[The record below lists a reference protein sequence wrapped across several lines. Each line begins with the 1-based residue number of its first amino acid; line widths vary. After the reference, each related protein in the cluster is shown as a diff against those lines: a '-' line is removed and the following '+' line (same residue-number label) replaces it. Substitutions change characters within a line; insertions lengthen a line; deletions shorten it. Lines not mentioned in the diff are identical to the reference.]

1 MNSGIFI
8 IAEAGVNHNG
18 DVKIAKKMIDTACL
32 AGADAIKFQT
42 FRTEN
47 MVVRK
52 GMKADYQ
59 KVETNSEQT
68 QFEML
73 KKLELTKYEFVE
85 LKNYCEKKDIVFL
98 STPFDHDSIDLLFEL
113 GVETFKIASGEIT
126 NLLYLQ
132 HIGRLDKNI
141 ILSTGM
147 SSIDEVNDAINII
160 VKAGTAKEKI
170 TILQANTEYPTPYE
184 DVNLLA
190 MKTMAEEFG
199 VKTGY
204 SDHTPGIE
212 IAIAAAAMGASI
224 IEKHFTLDR
233 TMSGPDHKASLEPD
247 ELKQMVLSI
256 RNVES
261 SIGDGIK
268 RPSKSEMKNIDAA
281 RKSIVAKIPIKKGE
295 IFSENNICIKRP
307 GTGISPMNWE
317 NIIGAKAQNDY
328 KEDDLI

>member
-1 MNSGIFI
+1 
-8 IAEAGVNHNG
+8 
-18 DVKIAKKMIDTACL
+18 
-32 AGADAIKFQT
+32 
-42 FRTEN
+42 
-47 MVVRK
+47 
-52 GMKADYQ
+52 
-59 KVETNSEQT
+59 
-68 QFEML
+68 
-73 KKLELTKYEFVE
+73 
-85 LKNYCEKKDIVFL
+85 
-98 STPFDHDSIDLLFEL
+98 
-113 GVETFKIASGEIT
+113 
-126 NLLYLQ
+126 
-132 HIGRLDKNI
+132 
-141 ILSTGM
+141 
-147 SSIDEVNDAINII
+147 
-160 VKAGTAKEKI
+160 
-170 TILQANTEYPTPYE
+170 
-184 DVNLLA
+184 